1 MKLELKLTNDW
12 LEATWYEEAITI
24 NDVEKQ
30 VGVDEDE
37 NPIIETAQE
46 ETITKIQVH
55 CESFSGHAEHIAMLR
70 AKAKEF
76 NTELDEEMIAECV
89 ASFKMPTSEELAEQ
103 AKVQAIA
110 EAQSYLDSTDWI
122 KSKYIELVVM
132 KKTMTEEEFN
142 LKYEVELAKMDEA
155 RAIL

>member
-12 LEATWYEEAITI
+12 LEATWYE
-24 NDVEKQ
+24 DDK
-30 VGVDEDE
+30 
-37 NPIIETAQE
+37 
-46 ETITKIQVH
+46 QVH
-55 CESFSGHAEHIAMLR
+55 CESFSGHVEHIAMLR
-70 AKAKEF
+70 AKALEF
-76 NTELDEEMIAECV
+76 DTELDEVLIAECIKN
-89 ASFKMPTSEELAEQ
+89 FKMPTEAELAEQ

-110 EAQSYLDSTDWI
+110 EARSYLDSTDWI

-142 LKYEVELAKMDEA
+142 AKYEVELAKMDEA